1 MPSRI
6 RLLMLPVLAAL
17 LLGGC
22 AAPSAGTQPPPEADA
37 ETGFPFTV
45 DNCGTPVT
53 FEQPPE
59 EVLAIKSTSIEML
72 LALGLEDRLSGV
84 AFPDGPYAADWAP
97 QTDPPVVSERV
108 PGQEAVLALEPDLVY
123 AGWESNLTA
132 DGAGDRG
139 TLHRLGVNT
148 LVSPAACQDAA
159 YQPAPLAW
167 EDIWSEIRLLGRV
180 FGVPDAADA
189 LVAEQQQRLTA
200 VAPDS
205 RGLAALWYSSG
216 NDSPYVGAGSGNP
229 QLVMDAVGLENVAA
243 DVPTPWAS
251 LSWEAVADADPE
263 VIVLIDAAWTP
274 AEKKIAELE
283 GNPATAALTAVRNQQ
298 YLILPFPT
306 GEAGVRSLEAVET
319 LREQLA
325 QLDLAP

>member
-1 MPSRI
+1 MPRRI
-6 RLLMLPVLAAL
+6 RLLMLPVLAAVL
-17 LLGGC
+17 LAGC
-22 AAPSAGTQPPPEADA
+22 AAPSAGARPDPQPDA
-37 ETGFPFTV
+37 AAGFPFTV

-59 EVLAIKSTSIEML
+59 EVVAIKSTSIEML
-72 LALGLEDRLSGV
+72 LALGLEDRISGV
-84 AFPDGPYAADWAP
+84 AFPDGPYAAGWAP
-97 QTDPPVVSERV
+97 ETEPPLISERV

-123 AGWESNLTA
+123 AGWESNLTS

-139 TLHRLGVNT
+139 TLHRLGINT
-148 LVSPAACQDAA
+148 LVSPAACQGAD
-159 YQPAPLAW
+159 YQPAPLVW
-167 EDIWSEIRLLGRV
+167 EDIWAEISLMGRV
-180 FGVPDAADA
+180 FDVPDAADT
-189 LVAEQQQRLTA
+189 LVAGQQQRLAA

-205 RGLAALWYSSG
+205 RGLTALWYSSG

-274 AEKKIAELE
+274 ADKKIAELE
-283 GNPATAALTAVRNQQ
+283 GNPATAALTAVRNRQ
-298 YLILPFPT
+298 YLILPFPA

-319 LREQLA
+319 LQEQLA
-325 QLDLAP
+325 HLDVAP